1 MLFDFIIP
9 AHMPSSTCVNFSCVD
24 SGRIKH
30 LKRIGI
36 LMTCLTHLPKCN
48 AMFKVHM
55 VRFFFI

>member
-9 AHMPSSTCVNFSCVD
+9 AHMPSSTCVNFSCID

-30 LKRIGI
+30 LERIEI
-36 LMTCLTHLPKCN
+36 LMACCTPLPKCN